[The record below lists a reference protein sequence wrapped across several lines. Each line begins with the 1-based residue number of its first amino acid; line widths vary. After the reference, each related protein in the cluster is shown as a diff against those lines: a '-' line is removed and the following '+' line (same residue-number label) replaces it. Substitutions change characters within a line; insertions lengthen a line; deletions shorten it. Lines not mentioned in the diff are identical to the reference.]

1 MDLSTRQ
8 SPRVAALVAG
18 ACACLLVASCGSQPR
33 QQKPSR
39 EATAPA
45 NYYIGTRPIHAHLVQ
60 ESGGSWVFKTV
71 TESDT
76 APAKGYLVRL
86 NDLSPAFDVRVAE
99 CEPQA
104 YPANHKCNPAQPFRD
119 KDMGVVKKIINGGI
133 AAGTAGKVTGVS
145 RTYQT
150 AFDEASFNQAVD
162 EALVNTG
169 LGNERR
175 EFLLSI
181 DRYAQLLSEGR
192 AQLSRSRESALST
205 YRDTRQVVLDIRPRI
220 AGLTEYYSS
229 DIDFRD
235 LVTLK
240 PNDVDYGQATAFEAE
255 SLLPCEARRCASKAR
270 NVIAQLRDMLSQQ
283 SQQQHASISQQTA
296 EYALECGSTSYA
308 GYSFALECPE
318 TIPASGAATETVP
331 VTMTILSRDFE
342 VLYPTFTLAD
352 DNLSIEVEDNIVRF
366 INQTNDYLS
375 VTAQTVYYNSQVETQ
390 RQRIDIAP
398 GVAVERPIDEF
409 VTPAI
414 RVESTFR
421 DMTPDKARGTTFR
434 FGFATSYR
442 VAANRNENTLY
453 DLREF
458 NAGCVIENRV
468 QPGSCV
474 DSTSLADVE
483 ETEEREDAID
493 QYRVEE
499 PPQYLPMPR

>member
-1 MDLSTRQ
+1 M
-8 SPRVAALVAG
+8 
-18 ACACLLVASCGSQPR
+18 
-33 QQKPSR
+33 
-39 EATAPA
+39 
-45 NYYIGTRPIHAHLVQ
+45 
-60 ESGGSWVFKTV
+60 
-71 TESDT
+71 
-76 APAKGYLVRL
+76 
-86 NDLSPAFDVRVAE
+86 
-99 CEPQA
+99 
-104 YPANHKCNPAQPFRD
+104 
-119 KDMGVVKKIINGGI
+119 
-133 AAGTAGKVTGVS
+133 
-145 RTYQT
+145 
-150 AFDEASFNQAVD
+150 
-162 EALVNTG
+162 
-169 LGNERR
+169 
-175 EFLLSI
+175 SI

-192 AQLSRSRESALST
+192 AQLSRSRENALST

-229 DIDFRD
+229 DINFRD
-235 LVTLK
+235 LVKLK
-240 PNDVDYGQATAFEAE
+240 PNDVDDRKAATFDAE
-255 SLLPCEARRCASKAR
+255 SLLPCDARACAAKAR
-270 NVIAQLRDMLSQQ
+270 NAIAQLRERLSQQ

-308 GYSFALECPE
+308 GYTFALECPE

-331 VTMTILSRDFE
+331 VVMTILSRDFE
-342 VLYPTFTLAD
+342 VLYPAFSLTD
-352 DNLSIEVEDNIVRF
+352 DNLSVEVEGDIVRF
-366 INQTNDYLS
+366 VNRTNDYLS

-398 GVAVERPIDEF
+398 GVAVERPIEEF

-442 VAANRNENTLY
+442 LAANRNESTLY

-468 QPGSCV
+468 NPGSCV
-474 DSTSLADVE
+474 DSTSLAEADEAE
-483 ETEEREDAID
+483 EPRDEID